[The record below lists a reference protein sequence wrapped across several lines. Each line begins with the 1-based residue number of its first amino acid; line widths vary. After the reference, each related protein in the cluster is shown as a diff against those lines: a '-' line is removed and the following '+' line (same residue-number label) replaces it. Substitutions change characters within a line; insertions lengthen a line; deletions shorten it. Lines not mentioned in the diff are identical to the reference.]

1 MHSRA
6 SRNQRVRRW
15 LIVAW
20 IVFSILA
27 TMTRLGYC
35 ETSKET
41 SNALDLAYEFQ
52 ITAIRTQV
60 KYETLQESYD
70 LRISQLEQ
78 ENKRLFWLNVASVI
92 ALAYSTTN
100 K

>member
-15 LIVAW
+15 LVVAW
-20 IVFSILA
+20 IAFAILA
-27 TMTRLGYC
+27 LTTKPAYSA
-35 ETSKET
+35 TST
-41 SNALDLAYEFQ
+41 SDALDLAYEFQ
-52 ITAIRTQV
+52 IKAIRTQV

-70 LRISQLEQ
+70 LRIAQLEQ